1 MARSCKPSTGKEIAI
16 SSLGYRVKVSQKE
29 KKKVTVVLWLKVL
42 PAFPGDFSSI
52 PRPKSDSVRMHAHAH
67 IHTKHVSS

>member
-29 KKKVTVVLWLKVL
+29 KKKSDRGAVVKSA
-42 PAFPGDFSSI
+42 PRFS
-52 PRPKSDSVRMHAHAH
+52 RGF
-67 IHTKHVSS
+67 